1 MSRADLLFKSSVI
14 LTPNAAAR
22 ATGNNPQSAALEGE
36 SSAYRWNKQKVED
49 ALGFTDMINSFETVA
64 TSLGAVVNYQNNT
77 WANNNSP
84 VGVPAQM
91 ASRLAALKNLKDLAM
106 STYDNTFRSLLDAGT
121 TLKDASKA
129 ALEAAQAITKTCLT
143 IINKQF
149 PESYESYVS
158 KHLHTKLKQDT
169 SGLQNF

>member
-1 MSRADLLFKSSVI
+1 MSRANLLFKTSVV
-14 LTPNAAAR
+14 LTPQAVAGAFGQNAVNQ
-22 ATGNNPQSAALEGE
+22 TLQGD

-77 WANNNSP
+77 WVNDNSP

-91 ASRLAALKNLKDLAM
+91 ASRLAALKNLRDLSM

-121 TLKDASKA
+121 TIKDAGKA
-129 ALEAAQAITKTCLT
+129 ALEAAQAITKTRLT

-158 KHLHTKLKQDT
+158 KHLHAKLKQDT